1 MKEPSKIQRQAIIH
15 NKGPA
20 LVCAGPGSGKTYTI
34 IQRIL
39 YLINHYHVKSDKILV
54 ITYTK
59 AAAKEM
65 KERFEAESA
74 NSGVHFGTFHSIC
87 YNILKQS
94 GKAAADSLISEGD
107 KRKLF
112 QIILKNQG
120 LASKSGYESVTILLN
135 AISRMKNMSGQ
146 SDEENVEFSFQEIVS

>member
-1 MKEPSKIQRQAIIH
+1 MKEPSKIQRQAIVH

-39 YLINHYHVKSDKILV
+39 YLINYYHVPSDKILV

-65 KERFEAESA
+65 KERFEAESWHL
-74 NSGVHFGTFHSIC
+74 GVHFGTFHSIC

-94 GKAAADSLISEGD
+94 GSIAADSLISEGD

-112 QIILKNQG
+112 QILLKNRG
-120 LASKSGYESVTILLN
+120 LASKSNYESITTLLN
-135 AISRMKNMSGQ
+135 VVSRMKKYA
-146 SDEENVEFSFQEIVS
+146 